1 MPTESGT
8 QMKSTF
14 ISFEKGRHYIETS
27 ELPILLSEQA
37 LLNQCESSSGQERI
51 SISMQKKK
59 KITMVLQK
67 ISTLFSQNVW
77 STLSPTAVTQQMRP
91 LAALRKEAK
100 PFFS

>member
-51 SISMQKKK
+51 SISMQKKNHHGAAED
-59 KITMVLQK
+59 LY
-67 ISTLFSQNVW
+67 FG
-77 STLSPTAVTQQMRP
+77 LSKCLINSLSYSSHTANETFGSF
-91 LAALRKEAK
+91 KERGK
-100 PFFS
+100 TFL